1 VIVIIYFKCKLRKYY
16 KIKAV
21 NPCVMWLP
29 ILAIWGCI
37 PELTKNCVDMT
48 NSSSTYLGIVGGA
61 AIGAVIAWW
70 IYNRQKKTSRKQD
83 YILERIENIEEKNR
97 RLLTELEE
105 FAKHHDKILNELF
118 LLNQNILALEKKIE
132 KHGSRDSNQSK
143 AK

>member
-1 VIVIIYFKCKLRKYY
+1 
-16 KIKAV
+16 
-21 NPCVMWLP
+21 MWLP

-70 IYNRQKKTSRKQD
+70 IYDRQKKTSRKQD
-83 YILERIENIEEKNR
+83 YILERIEIIEEKNR
-97 RLLTELEE
+97 MMLTDLEE
-105 FAKHHDKILNELF
+105 FANHHDKILNEIF
-118 LLNQNILALEKKIE
+118 LLNQSILALEKKIE
-132 KHGSRDSNQSK
+132 KHGIGDSNQSK

>member
-1 VIVIIYFKCKLRKYY
+1 
-16 KIKAV
+16 
-21 NPCVMWLP
+21 MWLP

-48 NSSSTYLGIVGGA
+48 NSSSTYLGILGGA
-61 AIGAVIAWW
+61 AIGAVITWW

-83 YILERIENIEEKNR
+83 HILERIENIEEKNR
-97 RLLTELEE
+97 RILTDLEE
-105 FAKHHDKILNELF
+105 FVNHHDKILNEIF